1 MRAVRLPHLE
11 RYLAELPDGW
21 ASFPDCVAK
30 ATLLQQ
36 TQALLPEGLDDA
48 VPERIARRLAE
59 EAPPTAWVPEVEHIA
74 FVLAIADL
82 REHAGRSRESLWA
95 ELSEENRK
103 LMARREYRSLLQTG
117 APERMFRQ
125 LEQGWHRFHR
135 GTEFACTEA
144 TVASARLELRFPPT
158 LLPELALR
166 MRVASIHGVLAA
178 CEVESLDVDYEL
190 VQPGLARYHIAWR
203 E

>member
-1 MRAVRLPHLE
+1 VRLPHLE

-30 ATLLQQ
+30 ATMLQQ
-36 TQALLPEGLDDA
+36 TKKLLPAGFDDV
-48 VPERIARRLAE
+48 VPEPILRRLSE
-59 EAPPTAWVPEVEHIA
+59 EAPPTAWAPEVEHIA
-74 FVLAIADL
+74 FVLAIVDL
-82 REHAGRSRESLWA
+82 RAHAGRSPESMWT
-95 ELSEENRK
+95 ELAEENRK
-103 LMARREYRSLLQTG
+103 LMARREYRALLQTG

-135 GTEFACTEA
+135 GTEFVCVEA
-144 TVASARLELRFPPT
+144 TPRSARLELRFPPA

-166 MRVASIHGVLAA
+166 MRVASIHGVLRA
-178 CEVESLDVDYEL
+178 CGVEGLDVEHWL
-190 VQPGLARYHIAWR
+190 VEPGRARYRVTWR